1 MSDYIKREDAFLAV
15 QQRANRIRED
25 GFISKAIDL
34 MGINDL
40 ILSIPS
46 ADVVERKKGEW
57 IIKEFMW
64 GDYVPM
70 KCPTCS
76 VCGTHIVDLEMV
88 DKDKRLLFKDGA
100 SFCPNCGADMRS
112 CNNEEKM
119 HDTEQ
124 TDCPWG

>member
-1 MSDYIKREDAFLAV
+1 MSEVRLIDANALLEKAKGVFDDRAV
-15 QQRANRIRED
+15 FVD
-25 GFISKAIDL
+25 D
-34 MGINDL
+34 
-40 ILSIPS
+40 ILNAPTIEP
-46 ADVVERKKGEW
+46 KQGEW
-57 IIKEFMW
+57 IKKEFMW

-119 HDTEQ
+119 HEAEQ